1 MKMAAKELGISPE
14 ALQKALGGPPPE
26 IQQGAKKL
34 GISEERLLDALG
46 IREHPKGHKGSHD
59 NNPLKIAADK
69 LGVDFKE
76 FQNALGGPPPDVEA
90 AAENLGIDA
99 GKIREAMA
107 VPPKKGKR
115 P

>member
-14 ALQKALGGPPPE
+14 ALRKALGGPPPE

-46 IREHPKGHKGSHD
+46 IREHPEGHKGPRD

-90 AAENLGIDA
+90 ASEKLGIDVE
-99 GKIREAMA
+99 KIREAMA
-107 VPPKKGKR
+107 ATPKKGKS

>member
-1 MKMAAKELGISPE
+1 MAAKELGISPE

-46 IREHPKGHKGSHD
+46 IREHPQKHKAPHD
-59 NNPLKIAADK
+59 NNPIKLAAEK
-69 LGVDFKE
+69 LGVDFKD

-90 AAENLGIDA
+90 ASEKLGIEVD
-99 GKIREAMA
+99 KIREAMA
-107 VPPKKGKR
+107 APTKKGKS

>member
-46 IREHPKGHKGSHD
+46 IREHPKG
-59 NNPLKIAADK
+59 
-69 LGVDFKE
+69 
-76 FQNALGGPPPDVEA
+76 
-90 AAENLGIDA
+90 
-99 GKIREAMA
+99 IRAHMTII
-107 VPPKKGKR
+107 P
-115 P
+115 